1 MLYIK
6 LKERK
11 DDNYFL
17 SVEETIGELLNVG
30 AIVMGMRVICEYCPF
45 KNKIEYTGFFKRDII
60 NEITFRI
67 NRINEYLAFY
77 I

>member
-17 SVEETIGELLNVG
+17 SVEETIGELLNVA

-45 KNKIEYTGFFKRDII
+45 ENRIEYTGFFKRDII